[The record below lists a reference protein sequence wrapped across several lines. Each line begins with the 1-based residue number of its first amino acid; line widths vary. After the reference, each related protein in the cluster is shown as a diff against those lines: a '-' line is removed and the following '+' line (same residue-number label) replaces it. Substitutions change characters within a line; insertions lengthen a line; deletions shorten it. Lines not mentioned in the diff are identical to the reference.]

1 MISSQSWWTLCNLVC
16 VLHVLLKSPS
26 KCFDFPPLCSTK
38 SQKWFI
44 TPKACQRRNQSQP
57 KLASGWGWWS
67 CCVLR
72 SKLNPMLWWVAGGVH
87 FRSFSPVCFCYPN
100 PFIRVGIFF
109 FIPSTPPGST
119 WWSKSPSAIAVGLF
133 CCTKLKLA
141 WRWVRHESQK
151 WA

>member
-1 MISSQSWWTLCNLVC
+1 MQSLGVGGFEICFMIYNGGWCMSF
-16 VLHVLLKSPS
+16 KSPS

-38 SQKWFI
+38 SQKWFS

-87 FRSFSPVCFCYPN
+87 FRSFSPVCYCYPN
-100 PFIRVGIFF
+100 PFIRVGISF

-119 WWSKSPSAIAVGLF
+119 KVIFSDNFYIFWSWVSGFNLSNIFLSIVLF
-133 CCTKLKLA
+133 
-141 WRWVRHESQK
+141 
-151 WA
+151 